1 MSTSTQVSELKI
13 NSLTKAQYNG
23 MTPSNTELYLITDA
37 NTVQVLASS
46 GSLSLMDNT
55 VYSITPTGTV
65 TFVLPTITSTNNEF
79 HQILIQINLTTVQ
92 TINLGL
98 GSTPHYFNDT
108 APDFSAVGVYNLLY
122 EYDKANQ
129 YWIAGSVS
137 KGVEE

>member
-13 NSLTKAQYNG
+13 NSLTKAQYSTI
-23 MTPSNTELYLITDA
+23 TPSNTELYLITDA
-37 NTVQVLASS
+37 DTVQVLESS
-46 GSLSLMDNT
+46 GSLSLMDST
-55 VYSITPTGTV
+55 IYSITPTGTV
-65 TFVLPTITSTNNEF
+65 TFVLPAISSANNEF

-98 GSTPHYFNDT
+98 GATPHYFNNI
-108 APDFSAVGVYNLLY
+108 APNFSAVGVYNLLY